1 MDLYV
6 SDIEMVVAANGAS
19 ALFRPGVPRPLRRA
33 LIGPA
38 LSRGAY
44 LAGEQP
50 QPTAGDAL
58 TVDQVADAIRELMLE
73 GDSKAFGVTG
83 EPKLAPL
90 RKKLGPGVTDD
101 LRDAAWFAFQTGGH
115 A

>member
-1 MDLYV
+1 MYV

-19 ALFRPGVPRPLRRA
+19 ALFKPGVPRPLRRA

-44 LAGEQP
+44 LAGEQARP
-50 QPTAGDAL
+50 VAGDAL
-58 TVDQVADAIRELMLE
+58 TVEQVIAAIRELMLE

-101 LRDAAWFAFQTGGH
+101 LRDAAWFAFQTGDP

>member
-19 ALFRPGVPRPLRRA
+19 ALFKPGVPRPLRRA

-44 LAGEQP
+44 LAGEQARP
-50 QPTAGDAL
+50 VADDAL
-58 TVDQVADAIRELMLE
+58 TVEQVIAAIRELMLE

-101 LRDAAWFAFQTGGH
+101 LRDAAWFAFQTGDH
-115 A
+115 V

>member
-38 LSRGAY
+38 LSHGAY

-50 QPTAGDAL
+50 QPPTGDAL
-58 TVDQVADAIRELMLE
+58 TVEQVVDAIRELMLE

-90 RKKLGPGVTDD
+90 RKKLGPGVTDN
-101 LRDAAWFAFQTGGH
+101 LRDAAWFAFQTGG
-115 A
+115 

>member
-19 ALFRPGVPRPLRRA
+19 ALFQAGVPRPLRRA

-38 LSRGAY
+38 LARGAY
-44 LAGEQP
+44 LL
-50 QPTAGDAL
+50 GDDLDEPHDLETGL
-58 TVDQVADAIRELMLE
+58 TVDQVVDAIRELMLD

-101 LRDAAWFAFQTGGH
+101 LRDAAWFAFQTGG
-115 A
+115 

>member
-19 ALFRPGVPRPLRRA
+19 ALFKPGVPRPLRRA

-44 LAGEQP
+44 LAGEQARP
-50 QPTAGDAL
+50 VADDAL
-58 TVDQVADAIRELMLE
+58 TVEQVIAAIRELMLE

-101 LRDAAWFAFQTGGH
+101 LRDAAWFAFQTGG
-115 A
+115 

>member
-19 ALFRPGVPRPLRRA
+19 ALFKPGVPRPLRRA

-44 LAGEQP
+44 LAGEQARP
-50 QPTAGDAL
+50 VADDAL
-58 TVDQVADAIRELMLE
+58 TVEQVIAAIRELMLE

-90 RKKLGPGVTDD
+90 RKKLGPRVTDD
-101 LRDAAWFAFQTGGH
+101 LRDAAWFAFQTGG
-115 A
+115 